1 MKTNEYP
8 RHALD
13 IPHQAPDMSRLDQPR
28 QAASEIAQQVTDTVK
43 DAAQHA
49 TQAAKDLYQSAA
61 TRAEDLYQSAA
72 TRAEDTLVQSKQ
84 YVSANPMAIVF
95 GAFAL
100 GLTLGCTLGLSHHR
114 QEPTI
119 RERFRW

>member
-13 IPHQAPDMSRLDQPR
+13 IPHQAPDISRLDQPR

-61 TRAEDLYQSAA
+61 TRAED
-72 TRAEDTLVQSKQ
+72 TLVQSKQ
-84 YVSANPMAIVF
+84 YVSANPMAIAF
-95 GAFAL
+95 GAFVL
-100 GLTLGCTLGLSHHR
+100 GLTLGGTLGLTHHR

>member
-49 TQAAKDLYQSAA
+49 TQAANEMPAFFGPEDDL
-61 TRAEDLYQSAA
+61 
-72 TRAEDTLVQSKQ
+72 
-84 YVSANPMAIVF
+84 VSESDF
-95 GAFAL
+95 
-100 GLTLGCTLGLSHHR
+100 
-114 QEPTI
+114 
-119 RERFRW
+119 